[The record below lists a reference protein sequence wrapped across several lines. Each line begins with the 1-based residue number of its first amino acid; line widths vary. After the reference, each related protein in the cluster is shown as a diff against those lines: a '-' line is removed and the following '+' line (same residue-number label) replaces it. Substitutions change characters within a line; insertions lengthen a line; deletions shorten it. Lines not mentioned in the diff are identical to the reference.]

1 MCNLS
6 RLQMMIIIIV
16 MANVIFVEELLKL
29 CLYCFNNL
37 IGVICWGFNG
47 PEMYEDFGKT
57 TGQPY

>member
-16 MANVIFVEELLKL
+16 MANVIFLEELLKL

-37 IGVICWGFNG
+37 MQVICWG
-47 PEMYEDFGKT
+47 PEW
-57 TGQPY
+57 P